1 MMVASLGLL
10 ALMVSGP
17 FLWPFHSDPLPGFW
31 SEWWAA
37 ALGLAAV
44 AAGLGATRGRAVMLP
59 AVLMLPV
66 VLLLALLLQF
76 GLQRLAFPQIGLLY
90 AAYLLWAGMLM
101 ILGRHLAATV
111 GLVRLADVLAGAVA
125 LGALIGAAIALAQW
139 LGVGAGREWIFPKLG
154 GSIYGNLGQS
164 NHHAHYSWLGI
175 ASAFYLRGRG
185 LLSRPLLWTVI
196 SLVACGS
203 VLSGSRSVFVYPLV
217 LVAVLGWSRLRQAN
231 GAAAS
236 LLADAVLLVP
246 MVIGLSMLGTWA
258 TPHLAELAPRLGLEL
273 TGGPAPITAGSRLY
287 EIASGPSTRLEIARS
302 AWSAFLEQPWLGQGA
317 GNYSW
322 ASFGAAAAHVGAE
335 RYAVTEHAHN
345 LVLQLLAEFGAPVTA
360 MVLVVLG
367 IWLKG
372 FFRKPWGLE
381 QSWCAAVLAIGAVHA
396 LLEYPL
402 WYAYFLGPTALLL
415 GAADSRPIM
424 ALSARR
430 AAVYLCLVAVTG
442 VFILTG
448 LRKDYTTLEVAVYA
462 PLAAHPEREQAWR
475 ITMERLLKLH
485 QESLLSPWA
494 LLGFATLAE
503 PSRQQAQHRATLCE
517 KGIRFSPAR
526 WLLLRCAMQLAIA
539 GRERDAQELALQVL
553 RAFPAL
559 RDTSI
564 DELSKAAQKHP
575 EIASLRDLSLL
586 DLNRGPGSPRPPG

>member
-1 MMVASLGLL
+1 
-10 ALMVSGP
+10 
-17 FLWPFHSDPLPGFW
+17 
-31 SEWWAA
+31 
-37 ALGLAAV
+37 
-44 AAGLGATRGRAVMLP
+44 
-59 AVLMLPV
+59 
-66 VLLLALLLQF
+66 
-76 GLQRLAFPQIGLLY
+76 
-90 AAYLLWAGMLM
+90 
-101 ILGRHLAATV
+101 
-111 GLVRLADVLAGAVA
+111 
-125 LGALIGAAIALAQW
+125 
-139 LGVGAGREWIFPKLG
+139 
-154 GSIYGNLGQS
+154 
-164 NHHAHYSWLGI
+164 
-175 ASAFYLRGRG
+175 
-185 LLSRPLLWTVI
+185 
-196 SLVACGS
+196 
-203 VLSGSRSVFVYPLV
+203 
-217 LVAVLGWSRLRQAN
+217 
-231 GAAAS
+231 
-236 LLADAVLLVP
+236 
-246 MVIGLSMLGTWA
+246 
-258 TPHLAELAPRLGLEL
+258 
-273 TGGPAPITAGSRLY
+273 
-287 EIASGPSTRLEIARS
+287 
-302 AWSAFLEQPWLGQGA
+302 
-317 GNYSW
+317 
-322 ASFGAAAAHVGAE
+322 
-335 RYAVTEHAHN
+335 
-345 LVLQLLAEFGAPVTA
+345 
-360 MVLVVLG
+360 
-367 IWLKG
+367 
-372 FFRKPWGLE
+372 
-381 QSWCAAVLAIGAVHA
+381 
-396 LLEYPL
+396 
-402 WYAYFLGPTALLL
+402 
-415 GAADSRPIM
+415 M

>member
-1 MMVASLGLL
+1 MMKIGLGLL

-17 FLWPFHSDPLPGFW
+17 FLFPFHSLPIASFW
-31 SEWWAA
+31 NEWWAG
-37 ALGLAAV
+37 ALGLAA
-44 AAGLGATRGRAVMLP
+44 AATGLCAVRGRALTLP
-59 AVLMLPV
+59 SVLLLPV

-111 GLVRLADVLAGAVA
+111 GLVRLADVLAVAVA
-125 LGALIGAAIALAQW
+125 LAALLGAGIALAQW
-139 LGVGAGREWIFPKLG
+139 LGVSAGREWIFPKLG
-154 GSIYGNLGQS
+154 GSIYGNLGQT

-175 ASAFYLRGRG
+175 ASVFYLRGRG

-196 SLVACGS
+196 VLVAFGS

-217 LVAVLGWSRLRQAN
+217 LAAVFGWSRLRQAD
-231 GAAAS
+231 GAAAG
-236 LLADAVLLVP
+236 LLADAVLLLPV
-246 MVIGLSMLGTWA
+246 VIGLSMLGAWA

-273 TGGPAPITAGSRLY
+273 AGGPASITAGSRLY

-317 GNYSW
+317 GNYAW
-322 ASFGAAAAHVGAE
+322 ASFVAASAHVGAE
-335 RYAVTEHAHN
+335 HYAVTEHAHN
-345 LVLQLLAEFGAPVTA
+345 LILQMLAEFGAPVTGF
-360 MVLVVLG
+360 VLVVLG

-402 WYAYFLGPTALLL
+402 WYVYFLGPTALLL

-430 AAVYLCLVAVTG
+430 VAVYLCLFAVAG
-442 VFILTG
+442 FFILTG
-448 LRKDYTTLEVAVYA
+448 LRKDYATLEVAVYA

-475 ITMERLLKLH
+475 ITMDRLLKLH

-503 PSRQQAQHRATLCE
+503 PSRQQAQHRATLCA

-539 GRERDAQELALQVL
+539 GRERDAQELVLKVL

-564 DELSKAAQKHP
+564 DELAKAAQKHP
-575 EIASLRDLSLL
+575 EIVPLHELSLL
-586 DLNRGPGSPRPPG
+586 DSDPSRRSPRPPG